1 MYQNFVRVWAII
13 GTVLG
18 VARGNCGKSCF
29 GALQKRLDSGKGSS
43 SVVASRT
50 LTKTITSGLRTFCLV
65 IYANRKKG
73 KHVKPS
79 IHWQRNFPAS
89 RRKFPVP
96 LGSQRTDRPGA
107 TPLWRSCGSKS
118 TTCCCAHSPSRRIT
132 CRDSYTISNADQ

>member
-1 MYQNFVRVWAII
+1 VYQNFVRVWAII

-79 IHWQRNFPAS
+79 IYWAAELPS
-89 RRKFPVP
+89 I
-96 LGSQRTDRPGA
+96 A
-107 TPLWRSCGSKS
+107 TKVARAVG
-118 TTCCCAHSPSRRIT
+118 
-132 CRDSYTISNADQ
+132 